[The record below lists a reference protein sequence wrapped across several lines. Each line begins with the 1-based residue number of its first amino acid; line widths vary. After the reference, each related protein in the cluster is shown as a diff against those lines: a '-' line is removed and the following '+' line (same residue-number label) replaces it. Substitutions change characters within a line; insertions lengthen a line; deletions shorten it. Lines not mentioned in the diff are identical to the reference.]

1 MKEKTKVIIIWTIAI
16 VMFIPLA
23 IAGVLESE
31 HHEEKHECVN
41 FVRYNEHYQI
51 TPLTWKYRKSFK
63 CIECGKDWKK

>member
-23 IAGVLESE
+23 IAGVLEPE
-31 HHEEKHECVN
+31 HHKEKHECVN

-51 TPLTWKYRKSFK
+51 TSLTWGYRKSFK